1 MTTTRASRAAQT
13 LPDRGEHERV
23 LARVDAFAQEYL
35 AGVDDRPVRS
45 PRQAEILSGFD
56 EPLPERGVGAA
67 AALDLLCERASAAAL
82 TTSGPR
88 SYHFVMGGATPAAL
102 GADMIAPVMDQAA
115 YAWAS
120 SPLGVR
126 LEQVCLNWLKEL
138 FGLPR
143 ELAGIITTGAT
154 MANYVALAAARQ
166 WWGERHGVDVSEHGL
181 AGLSPAPVLS
191 SGHLHAST
199 RKCLSMLGL
208 GRRSAE
214 LFARDATGTLDL
226 AALRERLRGLAG
238 APAIL
243 VANAGEVNAGDFDP
257 IAELADLAEE
267 HGCWLHVDGAFG
279 LFAALSPRTA
289 HLVAGVE
296 RAHSV
301 TVDGH
306 KWLNVPYDCG
316 FSFVRGGELL
326 GKAFAYAA
334 AYLPGAD
341 DPRPNFGAIGPES
354 SRRTRALAVWATLKA
369 YGREGYRALV
379 ERHLDLAQHL
389 ARLVDAAPDLERL
402 AEVPLCIV
410 SFRYNPGGRS
420 ERDLDELNERL
431 GEALL
436 EDGRFWAGTTRFG
449 TRVALRPALV
459 NWRIREQDLDL
470 FVRVV
475 RELGARIAAGG
486 GS

>member
-1 MTTTRASRAAQT
+1 MTTTRISKT
-13 LPDRGEHERV
+13 IVPDRSEHDSV
-23 LARVDAFAQEYL
+23 LARVEAFAQEYL
-35 AGVDDRPVRS
+35 ANVDDRPVCS
-45 PRQAEILSGFD
+45 PRLAETLARFD
-56 EPLPERGVGAA
+56 EPLPERGVGAT
-67 AALDLLCERASAAAL
+67 AALDLLFERAKEAAL

-88 SYHFVMGGATPAAL
+88 SYHFVMGGTTPAAL
-102 GADMIAPVMDQAA
+102 GADMIAPVIDQAS

-120 SPLGVR
+120 SPLGTR
-126 LEQVCLNWLKEL
+126 LEQVCLSWLKEL

-143 ELAGIITTGAT
+143 ELTGVMTTGAT
-154 MANYVALAAARQ
+154 MANFVALAAARQ
-166 WWGERHGVDVSEHGL
+166 WWGERHGADVSERGL
-181 AGLSPAPVLS
+181 AGLPAPSVLS
-191 SGHLHAST
+191 SGYLHAST
-199 RKCLSMLGL
+199 KKCLSMLGL
-208 GRRSAE
+208 GRHAAE
-214 LFARDATGTLDL
+214 LFARDATGALDL
-226 AALRERLRGLAG
+226 AAMRVRLRGLRG

-243 VANAGEVNAGDFDP
+243 IGNAGEVNAGDFDP

-267 HGCWLHVDGAFG
+267 FGCWLHVDGAFG

-289 HLVAGVE
+289 HLVAGAE
-296 RAHSV
+296 RAHSI

-316 FSFVRGGELL
+316 FAFVRGGELL

-334 AYLPGAD
+334 AYLPGPD

-354 SRRTRALAVWATLKA
+354 SRRARGLAVWATLKA
-369 YGREGYRALV
+369 YGREGHRALV

-410 SFRYNPGGRS
+410 SFRYNPGARS
-420 ERDLDELNERL
+420 EQELDALNERL
-431 GEALL
+431 GAALL

-449 TRVALRPALV
+449 TRIALRPALV

-470 FVRVV
+470 FVQVV
-475 RELGARIAAGG
+475 RELGARIAAEAFAT
-486 GS
+486 